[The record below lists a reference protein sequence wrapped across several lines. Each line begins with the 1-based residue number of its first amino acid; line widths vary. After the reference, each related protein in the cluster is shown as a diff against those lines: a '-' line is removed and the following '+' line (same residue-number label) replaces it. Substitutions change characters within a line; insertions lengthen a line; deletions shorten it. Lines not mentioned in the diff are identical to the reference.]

1 MNDLFY
7 NFARA
12 ILTPIIN
19 FIFNVRYVGQENL
32 REDGGYILCSNHR
45 SLWDPMLVAFG
56 IKNRKLNF
64 MAKKELFKFKP
75 FAAIIR
81 SLGAFPVSRG
91 SGDVGA
97 IKNAVEVVNNGNIL
111 LIFPEGTRSKT
122 GNPLRAKAGAV
133 YIANETKADI
143 IPVAICFDDKKL
155 RIGSK
160 VTVCYGEKIHYEEI
174 RVSEDNKSADAR
186 SGAQCVMQKIID
198 LMNRILKVP
207 VNPAKPLNSEKDEEK
222 DA

>member
-1 MNDLFY
+1 LFY

-12 ILTPIIN
+12 VLTPIIC
-19 FIFNVRYVGQENL
+19 FLFNVKYVGQENL
-32 REDGGYILCSNHR
+32 RDSGGYILCSNHR
-45 SLWDPMLVAFG
+45 SLWDPLLIAFG
-56 IKNRKLNF
+56 VKTRKLNF

-97 IKNAVEVVNNGNIL
+97 IKNAVDVVNNGNIL

-122 GNPLRAKAGAV
+122 GHPLRAKAGAV
-133 YIANETKADI
+133 YIANEAKADI
-143 IPVAICFDDKKL
+143 IPVAICFDTKKM

-160 VTVCYGEKIHYEEI
+160 VTVCYGEKIPYENI
-174 RVSEDNKSADAR
+174 IVNEDNKSADAR
-186 SGAQCVMQKIID
+186 EGAQFVMHKIID
-198 LMNRILKVP
+198 LMNEFLKVP
-207 VNPAKPLNSEKDEEK
+207 VKPANPLNLKKDEEK

>member
-7 NFARA
+7 NIARV
-12 ILTPIIN
+12 ILTPIIC
-19 FIFNVRYVGQENL
+19 FLFNIKYVGVENL
-32 REDGGYILCSNHR
+32 KENGGYILCSNHR
-45 SLWDPMLVAFG
+45 SLWDPLLIAFG

-91 SGDVGA
+91 SGDIGA
-97 IKNAVEVVNNGNIL
+97 IKNAVDVVNSGKIL

-122 GNPLRAKAGAV
+122 GKPLRAKAGAV
-133 YIANETKADI
+133 YIANETKSDI
-143 IPVAICFDDKKL
+143 IPVAICFDTKKL

-160 VTVCYGEKIHYEEI
+160 VTVCYGESISYEEI
-174 RVSEDNKSADAR
+174 KVSEENKSVDAR
-186 SGAQCVMQKIID
+186 NLAQYVMQKIID
-198 LMNRILKVP
+198 LMNKFLKTP
-207 VNPAKPLNSEKDEEK
+207 VNPAQPLNLKKDEEK